1 MSFFRSRYLLI
12 SVALVAAIAFASFD
26 TRLGVLAV
34 VIVAFVA
41 LLPLFSSRSR
51 RSGRSRELELYQK
64 LLKRARG
71 NAELVERLIEHERKR
86 TPDVGN
92 ATLLESA
99 LVRWEQDNR

>member
-1 MSFFRSRYLLI
+1 MSFLRARYVMVA
-12 SVALVAAIAFASFD
+12 VALVAAIAFASFD

-34 VIVAFVA
+34 LIVAFVA
-41 LLPLFSSRSR
+41 WLPLLASRLR
-51 RSGRSRELELYQK
+51 GSGHSRELELYQK

-71 NAELVERLIEHERKR
+71 NKELVERLIEHERKR

-92 ATLLESA
+92 ARLLESA